1 MTPMQNGIFRPT
13 LRRLA
18 PLVALGW
25 LVGLSGTAAA
35 ASPADPVEGHSVRIV
50 GISKQKSSFG
60 DPIRGLDFLD
70 LSFAADT
77 FQADAVSGSYE
88 QRGRQ
93 LRFHVDPARLR
104 DYEAS
109 WEAAFLADL
118 QAQGLEP
125 ESVACETTRSRV
137 KGRVRNGR
145 VKFTAS
151 YRFRC
156 TASGPFGEMDAK
168 AKRVFRGR
176 GTLQSGPAALLGPG
190 GVLGSGNAGLVV
202 WIPVQPS
209 QTTGSAGFTLAVG
222 GAGLAE
228 ERRGIRPEDLED
240 LLSPEEADAP
250 ATEETDAPAP

>member
-1 MTPMQNGIFRPT
+1 MSPTQNRVAHAT

-18 PLVALGW
+18 PLVAVGW
-25 LVGLSGTAAA
+25 LVGLSGPAIAGA
-35 ASPADPVEGHSVRIV
+35 PADPVEGHSVRIV

-60 DPIRGLDFLD
+60 DPIRALDFLD
-70 LSFAADT
+70 LSFAADS
-77 FQADAVSGSYE
+77 FQANAVSGSYE

-93 LRFHVDPARLR
+93 LRFHVDPARFR

-109 WEAAFLADL
+109 WEAAFGADL

-125 ESVACETTRSRV
+125 EAVVCETTRSRL

-168 AKRVFRGR
+168 AKRIFRGR
-176 GTLQSGPAALLGPG
+176 GTLQSGPTALPGPG
-190 GVLGSGNAGLVV
+190 GVPGGGNAGLVM
-202 WIPVQPS
+202 WIPVQTS
-209 QTTGSAGFTLAVG
+209 QTTGSAGFTLTAV
-222 GAGLAE
+222 GAGLAD
-228 ERRGIRPEDLED
+228 ERSGIRAEDLRD
-240 LLSPEEADAP
+240 LLSAEEADVS
-250 ATEETDAPAP
+250 ATDETDAPAP